1 MYLQSNGA
9 TVNLSEDPNRDEF
22 RRDRGIPDS
31 VAGCHT
37 AVVSGY
43 AIEGHVPAE
52 AIQQLFQE
60 RPSAAGLA
68 VPGMPA
74 DAPGMGGDAATWSSQ
89 AVVLVARDGRVTPY
103 SY

>member
-9 TVNLSEDPNRDEF
+9 VVKMSDDPNRADF
-22 RRDRGIPDS
+22 RAARGIPDS
-31 VAGCHT
+31 AAGCHT
-37 AVVSGY
+37 AVVDEY
-43 AIEGHVPAE
+43 ALEGHVPAG
-52 AIQQLFQE
+52 AIQRLIAE

-74 DAPGMGGDAATWSSQ
+74 DAPGMGGNATTWASQ
-89 AVVLVARDGRVTPY
+89 AVVLVGHDASLTPY